1 MNYCKFGEK
10 LFLIIEVI
18 IKISINI
25 EGFFNVKTNW
35 QVSKDSISLRPP
47 LKWVVMR
54 GFFVLL

>member
-47 LKWVVMR
+47 LK
-54 GFFVLL
+54 